1 MTEEVQQP
9 APQPQAT
16 TATQKHDWKK
26 VSLTIVFI
34 LVAAGVVV
42 GIYWFFVLNKSSDN
56 SDLTGPVPKV
66 TTQTAQCTLS
76 EKDLDNETSEKSDS
90 FKVYSGFIESVFEG
104 NRARALDCLSGDLVE
119 SEYIKEFDF
128 STNRSK
134 FSFSPKSVKTLA
146 KDKIVYGALITNPDF
161 ESAEVLFYVS
171 STNGV
176 WKIEKIE
183 DSKNIFN
190 TPQNSEQ
197 ASFCKKYELD
207 KEEYLRVYV
216 TKEGDTLE
224 SVASSELGNTNK
236 ADQIKQLNS
245 NSNLSSGQLKVGQSI
260 YLPREGDIDSK
271 GLLLPVV
278 GKILNINGATIGV
291 STTAGS
297 LSTRTISFSN
307 PDDLQEISV
316 GDCVVVIL
324 DKGNFNKPVS
334 IKLQ

>member
-1 MTEEVQQP
+1 MPEDQQP
-9 APQPQAT
+9 APQPQAVT
-16 TATQKHDWKK
+16 TPKSHDWKK
-26 VSLTIVFI
+26 VGLTVLIILVVSGL
-34 LVAAGVVV
+34 LVAA
-42 GIYWFFVLNKSSDN
+42 YWFLVLNKSSDN

-66 TTQTAQCTLS
+66 TTKTAQCNLS
-76 EKDLDNETSEKSDS
+76 EKSLDNETSEKSDS
-90 FKVYSGFIESVFEG
+90 FKVYTSFVEAVFEG
-104 NRARALDCLSGDLVE
+104 NRDRALDCLSSELIE

-134 FSFSPKSVKTLA
+134 FGFSPKSIKNLS

-161 ESAEVLFYVS
+161 ESELVLFS
-171 STNGV
+171 LSLTAGI

-183 DSKNIFN
+183 DPKNILN
-190 TPQNSEQ
+190 TPQNSEK
-197 ASFCKKYELD
+197 ASYCKKYELE
-207 KEEYLRVYV
+207 KEEYLRVYIV
-216 TKEGDTLE
+216 KEGDTLE
-224 SVASSELGNTNK
+224 SVASSELGDINK
-236 ADQIKQLNS
+236 VDQIRQLNGDS
-245 NSNLSSGQLKVGQSI
+245 ILSGSQLKVGQSI
-260 YLPREGDIDSK
+260 YLPREEDNDSK

-307 PDDLQEISV
+307 TDNIEGIGV

-324 DKGNFNKPVS
+324 DKGDFNKPVS